1 MTMAEETLGLAT
13 IGPLRHEVPAMVI
26 EVLVGGGLLIAAVA
40 LIRRSRLALVF
51 AASVLHH

>member
-1 MTMAEETLGLAT
+1 
-13 IGPLRHEVPAMVI
+13 MVI
-26 EVLVGGGLLIAAVA
+26 EVLAGGGLVIAAVA